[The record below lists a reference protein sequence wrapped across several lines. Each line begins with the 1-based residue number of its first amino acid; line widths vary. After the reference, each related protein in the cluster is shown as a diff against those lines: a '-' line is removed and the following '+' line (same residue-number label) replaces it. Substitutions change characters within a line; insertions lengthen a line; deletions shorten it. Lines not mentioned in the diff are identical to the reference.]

1 MRFFCKDCEVAICNS
16 CVAILH
22 EGHTK
27 IHLEEAANEHKL
39 RVKSAIELQK
49 QRAQQKRNKIAEL
62 DENCIHIEER
72 AAAAKLDVRRFTEH
86 LMAVFQAKE
95 KEILNKVDVQ
105 VKESHERLRTEQRDL
120 DKQTKLIKTWIAKN
134 EALLKRSTSAEIVLV
149 DKSLNTTFQKEVT
162 DGEDRVDC
170 DLEGFRRFIF
180 VQNESLIAKTVT
192 EGIGAFKTFIYKTSA
207 NQSSVQGNGTSEA
220 IVGLEAQID
229 LTTRN
234 AEGEQCYE
242 THDCV
247 TVEIRNRQGQ
257 DCATK
262 SRVQDNKDGSYKIN
276 YFAKE
281 AAKCDLSV
289 KVNEDYVYGSPF
301 GVEIKPRQFKHVFS
315 FGRGSAA
322 GMLSKPWGVAVN
334 ERDEI
339 AVTEVGNHRIQVFS
353 SDGTYLRSFGR
364 KGDKQGKLNW
374 PAGIAFDKNGHI
386 IVVDSNNHRVQVFSE
401 QGEFL
406 SQFGEQG
413 RLDHQLQDPYGLSV
427 ASDGNI
433 IVADSGNKQ
442 IKIFSPNGHFLR
454 KIGGESSLTSPTHCI
469 QCDNYLIVSDR
480 GESCI

>member
-1 MRFFCKDCEVAICNS
+1 MI
-16 CVAILH
+16 
-22 EGHTK
+22 
-27 IHLEEAANEHKL
+27 
-39 RVKSAIELQK
+39 
-49 QRAQQKRNKIAEL
+49 
-62 DENCIHIEER
+62 
-72 AAAAKLDVRRFTEH
+72 
-86 LMAVFQAKE
+86 
-95 KEILNKVDVQ
+95 
-105 VKESHERLRTEQRDL
+105 
-120 DKQTKLIKTWIAKN
+120 
-134 EALLKRSTSAEIVLV
+134 
-149 DKSLNTTFQKEVT
+149 
-162 DGEDRVDC
+162 
-170 DLEGFRRFIF
+170 
-180 VQNESLIAKTVT
+180 
-192 EGIGAFKTFIYKTSA
+192 
-207 NQSSVQGNGTSEA
+207 
-220 IVGLEAQID
+220 
-229 LTTRN
+229 
-234 AEGEQCYE
+234 
-242 THDCV
+242 
-247 TVEIRNRQGQ
+247 
-257 DCATK
+257 

-364 KGDKQGKLNW
+364 KGDKQGNW
-374 PAGIAFDKNGHI
+374 PAGIVFDKNGHI